1 MQDEYQRGLQ
11 VPGTPIKT
19 FRLRVFL
26 FPALDE
32 PFTPEEIADGEQF
45 FSRSRYE
52 SATRCYAVGTSCATL
67 IVLPIAE
74 STPRISLTVRMS
86 VCAVRTSYTM

>member
-1 MQDEYQRGLQ
+1 MDTVLSQEMLDEYQRGLHI
-11 VPGTPIKT
+11 PGTPIKT

-45 FSRSRYE
+45 FSLSRYE
-52 SATRCYAVGTSCATL
+52 PAIRHYAVGT
-67 IVLPIAE
+67 
-74 STPRISLTVRMS
+74 R
-86 VCAVRTSYTM
+86 